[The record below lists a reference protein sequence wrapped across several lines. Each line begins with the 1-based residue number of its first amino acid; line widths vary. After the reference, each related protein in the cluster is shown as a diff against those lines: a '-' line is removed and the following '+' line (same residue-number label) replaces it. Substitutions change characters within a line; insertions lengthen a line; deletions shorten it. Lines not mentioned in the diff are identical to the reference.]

1 MKKQCIAGN
10 CLRGA
15 WTVCRFKG
23 GGGLGKKEGVVFLR
37 GGWYPNANYEH
48 YLNQEDP
55 TTVELK
61 KNQICFLQSLF
72 AANQSHKMLWS
83 VEGDILLLL
92 VIYLAKASLADS

>member
-23 GGGLGKKEGVVFLR
+23 GG

-92 VIYLAKASLADS
+92 VIYLAKGSLADS

>member
-1 MKKQCIAGN
+1 M
-10 CLRGA
+10 
-15 WTVCRFKG
+15 
-23 GGGLGKKEGVVFLR
+23 VFLR

-92 VIYLAKASLADS
+92 VIYLAKGSLADS

>member
-23 GGGLGKKEGVVFLR
+23 G
-37 GGWYPNANYEH
+37 YPNANYEH

-83 VEGDILLLL
+83 VEDDILLLL
-92 VIYLAKASLADS
+92 VIYLAKGSLADS